1 MKRGIVISMAA
12 LLCAGM
18 HARASESDAAIQVEQ
33 LPTII
38 KRNLTAPKLELLQAT
53 EDMRVAL
60 ESAIAALQSIRDAAT
75 ADAAL
80 PVLRKLKETEQH
92 YRSVC
97 EKVVQPFSVTRWR
110 QMNAVFSGNI
120 FTQVTAGTFQYIIQ
134 VYKCQIFIYTHFGN
148 KLV

>member
-1 MKRGIVISMAA
+1 MAA

-18 HARASESDAAIQVEQ
+18 HARASESEAEIQVEQ

-80 PVLRKLKETEQH
+80 PVLRKLSNT
-92 YRSVC
+92 
-97 EKVVQPFSVTRWR
+97 
-110 QMNAVFSGNI
+110 
-120 FTQVTAGTFQYIIQ
+120 TAAC
-134 VYKCQIFIYTHFGN
+134 VKR
-148 KLV
+148 